1 MEINKRA
8 NESSAAFLR
17 RFKKQLQKS
26 GLLMLARQK
35 MHREKPKSKFKIKQA
50 AAKRKETKQ
59 KYDYLRKIGKLKPEK

>member
-26 GLLMLARQK
+26 GLLLLARQK
-35 MHREKPKSKFKIKQA
+35 MHREKPKSKLKIREA
-50 AAKRKETKQ
+50 AAQRQRTKK
-59 KYDYLRKIGKLKPEK
+59 KYDYLRKIGKLNPEK